1 MSDTRER
8 ILAAARELLHE
19 HPEVHPSVRAVAARA
34 GIGASTLRYHF
45 PSQRVLLDELMRDAF
60 ERTYPDQDIRDASRP
75 AAERLSACVRVLLDP
90 VGHGEQARMAM
101 QQLASAVLAPGL
113 GPEAS
118 EGMERI
124 TVTARARVVSW
135 LAVLAAEGALPG
147 EDLERRARLLLVVVD
162 GLSLNR
168 ALPGGRLDEEQEEQV
183 IADAVA
189 AALHG

>member
-1 MSDTRER
+1 M
-8 ILAAARELLHE
+8 
-19 HPEVHPSVRAVAARA
+19 
-34 GIGASTLRYHF
+34 LRYHF
-45 PSQRVLLDELMRDAF
+45 PSQCVLLEELMRDAV
-60 ERTYPDQDIRDASRP
+60 ERTYPDQDIRDASLP
-75 AAERLSACVRVLLDP
+75 AAERLSACVRGLLVP
-90 VGHGEQARMAM
+90 VGHGEQARTAM
-101 QQLASAVLAPGL
+101 RQLASAVLAPGL

-135 LAVLAAEGALPG
+135 LAVLAEEGALPG

-183 IADAVA
+183 IADTVA